1 MGRVHAKIET
11 RINAMERRIALDDKV
26 GGPTLWDELARISDP
41 EARELVALACVVLL
55 DPSTDDEERSLAARW
70 SHETSKRDDWTVADL
85 QARVNFTLP
94 WPDFWPPEHKVVR
107 TVYDYCAEMQA
118 RPGTATPLYDGSG
131 EGVGP

>member
-1 MGRVHAKIET
+1 MLPWLPVGR
-11 RINAMERRIALDDKV
+11 RW
-26 GGPTLWDELARISDP
+26 WDELARISDP
-41 EARELVALACVVLL
+41 EARDLVALACVVPF

-70 SHETSKRDDWTVADL
+70 SDEYSDDLTVADL
-85 QARVNFTLP
+85 QARVTFTLP

>member
-1 MGRVHAKIET
+1 
-11 RINAMERRIALDDKV
+11 MERRIAPV
-26 GGPTLWDELARISDP
+26 APGGPTLWDELARISDP
-41 EARELVALACVVLL
+41 EARDLIALACEVLL

-70 SHETSKRDDWTVADL
+70 SVEYSDDLTVADL
-85 QARVNFTLP
+85 QARVDFTLP

-107 TVYDYCAEMQA
+107 TVHDYCAEMQT